1 MNKKNIIK
9 ILLVAIAVVG
19 LVYLVVDQF
28 NKVGTSEGHIDSY
41 DLFGEI
47 NNGINSLS
55 ESWEKSSYNDFRV
68 ILSDIDISSGMRG
81 LGESQSE
88 QARSLVSEVFK
99 SASSSYFKRS
109 IWAEGDLSQINHIAG
124 YLHDEEITGIIDGY
138 YGAKRVIANS
148 KSCSNQSTVDNCI
161 SAANSY
167 NRSPWTNC
175 SEIKNGIASVRN
187 NALDS
192 YTSRCLIPIC
202 NRLADYKN
210 NYVYFDD
217 FDRDYEKVKDG
228 KIFLENHSY
237 SNSSFISKFNAI
249 KYNDAA
255 NVLDPRF

>member
-1 MNKKNIIK
+1 MEKKNIVK

-28 NKVGTSEGHIDSY
+28 NRVGTSEGHIDSY

-47 NNGINSLS
+47 NNGINSLA
-55 ESWEKSSYNDFRV
+55 ESWGKSSYNDFR
-68 ILSDIDISSGMRG
+68 IALSNIDIASGMRG
-81 LGESQSE
+81 IGESQSE
-88 QARSLVSEVFK
+88 QALSHVSEVFK
-99 SASSSYFKRS
+99 SASRSYFNRS
-109 IWAEGDLSQINHIAG
+109 SWTEGDLSQIKHIAD
-124 YLHDEEITGIIDGY
+124 YLHDGDITGIINGY
-138 YGAKRVIANS
+138 YGAMRVIANS
-148 KSCSNQSTVDNCI
+148 KSCSNQSAVDNCI

-167 NRSPWTNC
+167 NKSPWTNC

-187 NALDS
+187 NALES
-192 YTSRCLIPIC
+192 YTTRCLIPIC

-228 KIFLENHSY
+228 KIFLDNHSY